1 MFSDH
6 NTMNLDINY
15 KKKGIRNTNTWR
27 LNNTFLNNQ
36 KFTEEIKKDSKNFQ
50 KQMTVK
56 TQQLKTYVMQKKQL

>member
-27 LNNTFLNNQ
+27 LNNTFLDNQ

-56 TQQLKTYVMQKKQL
+56 TQCKTYWLQQKQF